1 MAFPQ
6 TKTPLSLTVCKRQR
20 RRSSAVPLLLPVQSP
35 APQCASNN
43 ARPVITG
50 ACRSR
55 LLGRRCRPFSRKARR
70 GSSHGHPALP
80 CTIRQ
85 LSAAFFPGTLSRHSR
100 IFHCPG
106 VYSPARGKSSDTA
119 RRIFHLVCIR
129 SESISDKGSAGVCGR
144 RSCGKAEEAALS
156 VQRTSDIP
164 ESSILRPISQLFYQK
179 VVKTRQRFFFL
190 CFRFSAEHSFICCCV
205 KLIFSKFSTIFRKIV
220 RSRFPVRLF
229 TAPSVSPDMQNTP
242 PNFEILAVYFEAKR
256 WYINFVRTFCGQRT
270 CIHAAV
276 SKRRDNFDREV
287 IGVFWYHCVMERLY
301 HPACGAYTSFGI
313 AAHSTSHGRHRKL
326 RFISDVSVDPVRVLR
341 LAARCTACQLDPSQ
355 LMDVVE
361 DLLAE

>member
-106 VYSPARGKSSDTA
+106 VYSPARGKSSDAA
-119 RRIFHLVCIR
+119 RLIFHLVCLR

-144 RSCGKAEEAALS
+144 RCGGKAERAALS
-156 VQRTSDIP
+156 AQRTSDIP
-164 ESSILRPISQLFYQK
+164 ESSVLRLISQLFLSKSGY
-179 VVKTRQRFFFL
+179 
-190 CFRFSAEHSFICCCV
+190 CCCV
-205 KLIFSKFSTIFRKIV
+205 KLIFLNFTRYSVKLFVPVFQFV
-220 RSRFPVRLF
+220 FLLHHRFH
-229 TAPSVSPDMQNTP
+229 
-242 PNFEILAVYFEAKR
+242 
-256 WYINFVRTFCGQRT
+256 RT
-270 CIHAAV
+270 C
-276 SKRRDNFDREV
+276 KTRRQ
-287 IGVFWYHCVMERLY
+287 ILKFWLFILKPRD
-301 HPACGAYTSFGI
+301 GI
-313 AAHSTSHGRHRKL
+313 
-326 RFISDVSVDPVRVLR
+326 
-341 LAARCTACQLDPSQ
+341 
-355 LMDVVE
+355 
-361 DLLAE
+361 

>member
-1 MAFPQ
+1 MKHPENGFPAN
-6 TKTPLSLTVCKRQR
+6 KNALSLTVCKRQR

-106 VYSPARGKSSDTA
+106 VYSPARGKDQVIRA
-119 RRIFHLVCIR
+119 VGFFIWFCIR

-144 RSCGKAEEAALS
+144 RCGGKAERAALS
-156 VQRTSDIP
+156 AQRTSDIP
-164 ESSILRPISQLFYQK
+164 ESSVLRPISQLFLPK
-179 VVKTRQRFFFL
+179 
-190 CFRFSAEHSFICCCV
+190 S
-205 KLIFSKFSTIFRKIV
+205 
-220 RSRFPVRLF
+220 
-229 TAPSVSPDMQNTP
+229 
-242 PNFEILAVYFEAKR
+242 
-256 WYINFVRTFCGQRT
+256 G
-270 CIHAAV
+270 
-276 SKRRDNFDREV
+276 
-287 IGVFWYHCVMERLY
+287 
-301 HPACGAYTSFGI
+301 
-313 AAHSTSHGRHRKL
+313 
-326 RFISDVSVDPVRVLR
+326 
-341 LAARCTACQLDPSQ
+341 
-355 LMDVVE
+355 
-361 DLLAE
+361 